1 MIWSSASEFF
11 AMGGY
16 ALYVWGAYAVCLAL
30 MLAEPWLVRRQRRQA
45 LHDAAHS
52 QREEQIQ

>member
-1 MIWSSASEFF
+1 MIWSSWSDFF

-30 MLAEPWLVRRQRRQA
+30 MLAEPWLARRHRRQA
-45 LHDAAHS
+45 LLAAHQPS
-52 QREEQIQ
+52 MEDRQP